1 MMQMAWDAEQYAN
14 GDLYV
19 RGIWGGTWGSW
30 FKMLHSGNY
39 PSYALPLS
47 GGTVSGETTFSA
59 DVTSVKALT
68 AANVY
73 VNIPNNQTQ
82 VYNDSAGHYN
92 PDLMVTKEIALLQRG
107 TNSNGTLVAGD
118 SCGKLSFNVDTDH
131 GSSSYNYNRA
141 FIECVGVGT
150 SAWRTPVMLTF
161 NVGSFNDYPYEDE
174 RFRING
180 NDGKLYSTYNYVTAY
195 SDVRLKENINDLTD
209 GLDIVTQLQP
219 RTFQYT
225 GNTPLTRGVS
235 PIDDSEE
242 RYQPIQYGFIADE
255 VLEIAPQYIDIADGE
270 IDGQQVNDLKSM
282 STTQLIP
289 MIINAIKELNAKIER
304 LEGSN

>member
-1 MMQMAWDAEQYAN
+1 
-14 GDLYV
+14 
-19 RGIWGGTWGSW
+19 
-30 FKMLHSGNY
+30 
-39 PSYALPLS
+39 
-47 GGTVSGETTFSA
+47 
-59 DVTSVKALT
+59 
-68 AANVY
+68 
-73 VNIPNNQTQ
+73 
-82 VYNDSAGHYN
+82 
-92 PDLMVTKEIALLQRG
+92 
-107 TNSNGTLVAGD
+107 
-118 SCGKLSFNVDTDH
+118 
-131 GSSSYNYNRA
+131 
-141 FIECVGVGT
+141 
-150 SAWRTPVMLTF
+150 MLTF
-161 NVGSFNDYPYEDE
+161 NVGSYNDYPYEDE

-180 NDGKLYSTYNYVTAY
+180 DDGKLYSTYGDVNAY

-219 RTFQYT
+219 RTFQYK
-225 GNTPLTRGVS
+225 GNTSLTNGVS
-235 PIDDSEE
+235 PVDDSEE

>member
-1 MMQMAWDAEQYAN
+1 
-14 GDLYV
+14 
-19 RGIWGGTWGSW
+19 
-30 FKMLHSGNY
+30 
-39 PSYALPLS
+39 
-47 GGTVSGETTFSA
+47 
-59 DVTSVKALT
+59 
-68 AANVY
+68 
-73 VNIPNNQTQ
+73 
-82 VYNDSAGHYN
+82 
-92 PDLMVTKEIALLQRG
+92 
-107 TNSNGTLVAGD
+107 
-118 SCGKLSFNVDTDH
+118 
-131 GSSSYNYNRA
+131 
-141 FIECVGVGT
+141 
-150 SAWRTPVMLTF
+150 
-161 NVGSFNDYPYEDE
+161 VGSYNDYPYEDE

-180 NDGKLYSTYNYVTAY
+180 DDGKLYSTYGDVNAY

-219 RTFQYT
+219 RTFQYK
-225 GNTPLTRGVS
+225 GNTSLTNGVS
-235 PIDDSEE
+235 PVDDSEE